1 MAQMPSPLA
10 QDLEARKGKHSR
22 HDAGTLT
29 TVAFIERS
37 TLLITF
43 PSSKCWQAYVD
54 FDEQLPSVPSVP
66 IVLLGRVQVYFM
78 HPSVRLPPAIMV
90 SVSPVHLHSG
100 PQEFHVHQD
109 YVYEHMVRQYGSQQ
123 VDVRLEM

>member
-1 MAQMPSPLA
+1 MPSPLD

-43 PSSKCWQAYVD
+43 PSIKCWQAYVD
-54 FDEQLPSVPSVP
+54 FDEQLPSVPSVR
-66 IVLLGRVQVYFM
+66 LGRVQVYFM

-90 SVSPVHLHSG
+90 SVHLPSG
-100 PQEFHVHQD
+100 
-109 YVYEHMVRQYGSQQ
+109 MGSCF
-123 VDVRLEM
+123 